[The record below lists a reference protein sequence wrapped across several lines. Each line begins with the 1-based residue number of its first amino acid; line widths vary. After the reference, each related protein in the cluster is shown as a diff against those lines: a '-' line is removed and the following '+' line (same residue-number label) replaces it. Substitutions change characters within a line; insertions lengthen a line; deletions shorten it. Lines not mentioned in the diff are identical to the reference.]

1 MKASLVCVAA
11 AVLGCN
17 GKECPPAQ
25 NAPAPAPAP
34 KPVAD
39 KCDTD
44 PVFTHVDRD
53 QLAALCVVQGLPAPT
68 VPSDFGALTLADGSR
83 VPWVT
88 VWMDADFAAGDKPMM
103 TAKAWTAEAK
113 KYFEH
118 VAMMWDRPPAASKP
132 DGREWRNMLCG
143 GDEALHAVISG
154 VFFEKD
160 GAHAVAM
167 RGKQI
172 LDESFPAKT
181 PREQV
186 FRKAFELTTK
196 LLGQSATIATHKL
209 AKDPLPTVDTEEW
222 VKAAKS

>member
-11 AVLGCN
+11 AVLGCK
-17 GKECPPAQ
+17 GKECPPTQ
-25 NAPAPAPAP
+25 NASAPETSA

-53 QLAALCVVQGLPAPT
+53 QLAALCVVAELPATT
-68 VPSDFGALTLADGSR
+68 VPSDTGALSLADGSR

-88 VWMDADFAAGDKPMM
+88 VWMDADFAAGMKPMM
-103 TAKAWTAEAK
+103 TAKAWTTETK
-113 KYFEH
+113 KYLDH
-118 VAMMWDRPPAASKP
+118 VAMMWDRPPTPSKP
-132 DGREWRNMLCG
+132 DGREWRNVLCG
-143 GDEALHAVISG
+143 GDEALRVVISG

-160 GAHAVAM
+160 GAHAVAV

-181 PREQV
+181 PHEQV

-196 LLGQSATIATHKL
+196 VLGQPATIATHKL
-209 AKDPLPTVDTEEW
+209 AADPLSTVDTEAW
-222 VKAAKS
+222 VKAAK